1 MEKKELNISFYKAGS
16 GVSSRINLPKK
27 WINDMELNENEK
39 TVEVV
44 YDEEKKSITIIK
56 KK

>member
-16 GVSSRINLPKK
+16 GVSARINLPKK
-27 WINDMELNENEK
+27 WINDMNLNPEDKNVEVSYNEK
-39 TVEVV
+39 T
-44 YDEEKKSITIIK
+44 KTISIK